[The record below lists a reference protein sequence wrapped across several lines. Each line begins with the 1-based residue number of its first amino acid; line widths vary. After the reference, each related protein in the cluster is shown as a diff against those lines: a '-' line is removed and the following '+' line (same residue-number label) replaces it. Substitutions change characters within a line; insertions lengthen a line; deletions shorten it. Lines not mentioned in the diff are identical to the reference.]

1 MRKAVTKAG
10 ISFDKSPN
18 GPKPR
23 EQSANG
29 KQKGKFA
36 GTVKTKNKAN
46 KIAQR
51 SIVPFADRNEV
62 SDSDDDNQPEYGGMA
77 TIVKKPKK
85 RHVSPRAMNAM
96 LVGITKR
103 RDPDMQR
110 ISGSVDREL
119 GSDERRPNVDQRK
132 FSTGFI
138 WRLCPEGFGVQ
149 RCNGPARWCTRRS
162 DSRRFNS

>member
-46 KIAQR
+46 TIAQR
-51 SIVPFADRNEV
+51 SIVPFANRNEV
-62 SDSDDDNQPEYGGMA
+62 SDSNDEPQPDYGVYVA
-77 TIVKKPKK
+77 IVAKPQKK
-85 RHVSPRAMNAM
+85 HVSPRTMNAM
-96 LVGITKR
+96 LVGMTR
-103 RDPDMQR
+103 HDPDSMRR
-110 ISGSVDREL
+110 ISYSEASVD
-119 GSDERRPNVDQRK
+119 
-132 FSTGFI
+132 
-138 WRLCPEGFGVQ
+138 
-149 RCNGPARWCTRRS
+149 
-162 DSRRFNS
+162 